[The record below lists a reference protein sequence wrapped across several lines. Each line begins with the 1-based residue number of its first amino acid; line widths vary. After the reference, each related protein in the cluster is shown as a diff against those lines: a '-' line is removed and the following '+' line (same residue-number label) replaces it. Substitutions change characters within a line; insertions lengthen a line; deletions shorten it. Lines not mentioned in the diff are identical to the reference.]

1 MELLIL
7 GVVMF
12 LALMLIPLGLPGTWV
27 MIAAGMG
34 YGYLAGDGIGFPTLV
49 ICFALAIVGEFI
61 EFTLAARYT
70 RKYGGSRR
78 AGWGAIIGGI
88 VGAIVGVPVPIIGS
102 VIGAFAGAFLGA
114 LVAERTRGAST
125 GDATRVATGAL
136 IGRAAAV
143 AAKSAIG
150 VAIAALLLLSAWRAA
165 YRDGNRV
172 IDIGLVRPFE
182 PLPILVSSVHR
193 GPDRIPAPPAR
204 TPTTRMAATT

>member
-1 MELLIL
+1 MELLVL
-7 GVVMF
+7 GIVMF
-12 LALMLIPLGLPGTWV
+12 LSLMLIPLGLPGTWV

-49 ICFALAIVGEFI
+49 IVFALAIIGELI

-88 VGAIVGVPVPIIGS
+88 IGAIVGVPVPIIGS

-114 LVAERTRGAST
+114 LVAERTRGGTT
-125 GDATRVATGAL
+125 GNATRVATGAL

-165 YRDGNRV
+165 YSDGDRV
-172 IDIGLVRPFE
+172 IDIGVVPGRGARG
-182 PLPILVSSVHR
+182 ILSSSVHA
-193 GPDRIPAPPAR
+193 GIDRVPASHEHGR
-204 TPTTRMAATT
+204 TSPRTATS